1 MNNFEQLISNYTFV
15 SIFLA
20 WFLAQFAK
28 GIQGIFKEKSIK
40 GFRRVIANGGMPSSH
55 ASSVSALCTA
65 SAVMYGFASFQ
76 FAISFLFALI
86 VMNDAFGVRYETG
99 KHSKVLKR
107 LIEEGEVE
115 LDVNL
120 KVAVGHTPLQV
131 VIGAALGITVALV
144 MHFFVYN

>member
-1 MNNFEQLISNYTFV
+1 MNVFRQIISNHAFV
-15 SIFLA
+15 SVVLA
-20 WFLAQFAK
+20 WFAAQFAK

-55 ASSVSALCTA
+55 SSSVSALCVA
-65 SAVMYGFASFQ
+65 SVFAHGFDSFE

-107 LIEEGEVE
+107 LLAKGEVE
-115 LDVNL
+115 QNHLTKL
-120 KVAVGHTPLQV
+120 KVH
-131 VIGAALGITVALV
+131 
-144 MHFFVYN
+144 

>member
-1 MNNFEQLISNYTFV
+1 MNTFEKLISNYTFV
-15 SIFLA
+15 SIALA
-20 WFLAQFAK
+20 WFSAQFAK

-65 SAVMYGFASFQ
+65 SVIMYGVTSFQ
-76 FAISFLFALI
+76 FAIAFLFALI

-99 KHSKVLKR
+99 KHSKVLKK
-107 LIEEGEVE
+107 LIQEGDVE
-115 LDVNL
+115 LDVKL

-131 VIGAALGITVALV
+131 VIGSALGITIALV
-144 MHFFVYN
+144 LHFFVYN

>member
-1 MNNFEQLISNYTFV
+1 MNVFEQLGSNYTFV
-15 SIFLA
+15 SIVLA

-65 SAVMYGFASFQ
+65 SAVLYGFTSFQ

-99 KHSKVLKR
+99 KHSKVLK
-107 LIEEGEVE
+107 LILEKEKVE
-115 LDVNL
+115 TDANL
-120 KVAVGHTPLQV
+120 RVAVGHTPLQV
-131 VIGAALGITVALV
+131 VIGSALGITIALTL
-144 MHFFVYN
+144 HFFFYK